1 MQADCNRYVEG
12 LQEKIKVFES
22 QLNTR
27 KSLSDGSDG
36 GSLSSRLLSDHDRDH
51 GAAAGL
57 SALARVPAPTIPF
70 SDAVTSHAAHR
81 SHDDRSTS
89 FMTSHVGNKT
99 YEWDEGGDAKELGT
113 DAMGTSSKGDH
124 RSGFFGMHHP
134 SSIPDLL

>member
-1 MQADCNRYVEG
+1 MGAAAAETD
-12 LQEKIKVFES
+12 
-22 QLNTR
+22 
-27 KSLSDGSDG
+27 SLEARIVLPDELITSPY
-36 GSLSSRLLSDHDRDH
+36 
-51 GAAAGL
+51 AIAAGL

-99 YEWDEGGDAKELGT
+99 YEWDEGGDGKELGT

-134 SSIPDLL
+134 STIPDSL